1 MQTDEKLLSKTEDM
15 LLSRFLSLV
24 GIQPSR
30 IGYSLIKDAVGLYL
44 YGVKKM
50 STIQSQLS
58 DTYKISRSAVE
69 RDIRSAIESAAMRDN
84 LYNINSILGIDVL
97 TKGEQISAKHFI
109 SLLAE
114 YVNDPIVRKNLLK
127 V

>member
-1 MQTDEKLLSKTEDM
+1 MQPDEKLLSKTEDM

-44 YGVKKM
+44 YGIKKM

-58 DTYKISRSAVE
+58 DSYKISRSAVE
-69 RDIRSAIESAAMRDN
+69 RDIRSAIESAAMRDS

-97 TKGEQISAKHFI
+97 AKGEQISAKHLI

-127 V
+127 L

>member
-1 MQTDEKLLSKTEDM
+1 MQADEKLLSKTEDM

-50 STIQSQLS
+50 STIQEQLS

-97 TKGEQISAKHFI
+97 TKGEQLSAKHFI